1 MDLQN
6 SYEDAHRAAAYAQLE
21 FPGTY
26 YLAYRDLPA
35 IFRRYTRGQQ
45 AVDFGCGTGR
55 STRFL
60 QELGFQTVGVDIAED
75 MLVNARSLDPDG
87 EYVLLEEPEN
97 RDGQD
102 ESTGAGLGQFPADAT
117 DLVLSAFT
125 FDNIPG
131 LERKVG
137 LMTDIARL
145 LGPAG
150 IFVNLV
156 SSPEIY
162 VNEWASFSTKDYPEN
177 RQARSGD
184 QVMCVITEIDDSRPV
199 TDILC
204 TDEDY
209 RAIYES
215 AGLRLLETL
224 RPLGRPEEPQLWVNE
239 ARIPPWTIY
248 VLGKGSAV

>member
-1 MDLQN
+1 MDVKN
-6 SYEDAHRAAAYAQLE
+6 SYEDEQRAAAYAQLE

-35 IFRRYTRGQQ
+35 IFRQHTRGRQ

-60 QELGFQTVGVDIAED
+60 KELGFQTVGVDIAED
-75 MLVNARSLDPDG
+75 MLVNALSRDSEG
-87 EYVLLEEPEN
+87 EYVLL
-97 RDGQD
+97 DGQAAS
-102 ESTGAGLGQFPADAT
+102 EAGLGQFPAAAT

-125 FDNIPG
+125 FDNIPN
-131 LERKVG
+131 LENKVD

-145 LGPAG
+145 LRPEG

-184 QVMCVITEIDDSRPV
+184 KVMCVITEIDDSRPV
-199 TDILC
+199 TDFLC
-204 TDEDY
+204 PDEDY
-209 RAIYES
+209 RAIYER
-215 AGLRLLETL
+215 AGLRLLDTQ
-224 RPLGRPEEPQLWVNE
+224 RPLGRPDEPQPWVNE
-239 ARIPPWTIY
+239 TRIPPWTIY
-248 VLGKGSAV
+248 VLGRKSAV